1 MEAQERI
8 RILELAA
15 ELVKSRMP
23 GLSGGANEASI
34 EAWHKLFDQAY
45 KAILKTMSEP

>member
-15 ELVKSRMP
+15 DLVKSKAP
-23 GLSGGANEASI
+23 ALAGGASEASI
-34 EAWHKLFDQAY
+34 EAWHKLFDQVY
-45 KAILKTMSEP
+45 KAIAKTVTES